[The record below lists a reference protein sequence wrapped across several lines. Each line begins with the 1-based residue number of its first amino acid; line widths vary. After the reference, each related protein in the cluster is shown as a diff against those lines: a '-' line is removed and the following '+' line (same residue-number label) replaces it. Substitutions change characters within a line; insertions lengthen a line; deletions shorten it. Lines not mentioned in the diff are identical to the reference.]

1 MGTRSPGPGPVPP
14 AGLPIAGVPVNRP
27 SCGLRLALN
36 PKRHLGPGPALPVTH
51 GPSWSRSAPVNAA
64 SDLPE
69 PLGRPGLDL
78 EVNRWRQAARAR
90 GAAASVTIIGVAC
103 GGILGHETSR
113 VRGDTG
119 P

>member
-27 SCGLRLALN
+27 SCLRLALN

-69 PLGRPGLDL
+69 PLGRPGLDF